1 MIYTNSR
8 RRKMNKALVSLY
20 PDITFSEASNSIPV
34 MECDILPEGA
44 VQIDCIETLKN
55 HVSTCCSRTGHLGL
69 TLLDH
74 SKTLPVFIL
83 SQKPDGTGLRPFY
96 RVNYVS
102 PTEDSILRA
111 AEYIAQG
118 LLYVAPGDK
127 GK

>member
-20 PDITFSEASNSIPV
+20 PDITFSEASSSIPV
-34 MECDILPEGA
+34 MECNHLPEGA

-55 HVSTCCSRTGHLGL
+55 HVNTYCSRTNHLGL

-83 SQKPDGTGLRPFY
+83 SQKPDVAGLRTFY

-111 AEYIAQG
+111 AEYIDQG
-118 LLYVAPGDK
+118 LLYAVV
-127 GK
+127 